1 MTGWSSSR
9 TSAWIV
15 IDGLRRSK
23 GTDKVDGYFLA
34 NRSLPWWAVGLS
46 VMATQMSAV
55 TMVGTTGQAY
65 LTGLRFIQ
73 FYFGLPLAM
82 IILSLTVVPFF
93 TRARVYTA
101 YEYLERRFDVR
112 VRSLASFLFLMGRAA
127 SLGVTLA
134 APSVVMSAIL
144 GWTLPVTVLAIC
156 VPMIVYT
163 TIGGVQAVAWTDVKQ
178 MFVVVGGMSAA
189 VAILIYGI
197 LQHVSFGQALHLAG
211 ATGRLNAIDFKFS
224 LTETYTFWSGMIGG
238 LFLMLSYFGCDQSQ
252 VQRYLTAKSIDE
264 ARHSL
269 LMSAYVKIP
278 LQLLI
283 LTSGVLVFVFYL
295 FQTPPML
302 FNRVYDAQVA
312 SSPQARRVRGAPAG
326 VRRRDRRPRDGGRA
340 RRPRRV
346 PGQRRA
352 REGHSSEGDGGRQ
365 AGDRRRALQRRQLRV
380 SDLHHDAHADRA
392 GRPDDRRDLR
402 RGDVGERRRAERA
415 RDGDDHRLL
424 PPALRHQ
431 RASDRHYL
439 LVSKLATIFWGLFAC
454 VVAMYAANQGSLI
467 EVVNRYG
474 SFFYGSLLGVFILA
488 ILTRRATAR
497 GAFWG
502 LIAGMAVVLTV
513 ALHAA
518 VDCLPLAQP
527 DRRRRRGRRRHGD
540 QLHAARAAGDS
551 LEDRPR
557 QRRSTLNSRNPQ
569 RNGAL
574 RVLRSLRSTSSASV
588 GNGLQTTIF
597 VIRCAVCAALQPHT
611 PRGHGH
617 KRTSRRRPWTNSLRN
632 ATVHSGS
639 CLASDGATVPGTTD
653 AAHGGTETILLV
665 EDEDLVRGFV
675 VRVLTAKGYA
685 VHAMPNPAR
694 AIEFAEAWQGTIDL
708 VLTDVVLPDMSGR
721 EMVTRLQQ
729 RRPQGKVLYMSGYD
743 DIAIVNLGVIEEGTA
758 FLPKPFTGE
767 AVAENSAKCSQP
779 IRL

>member
-1 MTGWSSSR
+1 MRAVDWLVVVAYIG
-9 TSAWIV
+9 WIV

-55 TMVGTTGQAY
+55 TIVGTTGQAY

-112 VRSLASFLFLMGRAA
+112 VRSLASFLFLIGRAA

-144 GWTLPVTVLAIC
+144 GWTLPVTVLVIC

-189 VAILIYGI
+189 VAILVYGI

-211 ATGRLNAIDFKFS
+211 ATGRLNAIDFTFN

-264 ARHSL
+264 ARQSL

-302 FNRVYDAQVA
+302 FNRVYDAQLA
-312 SSPQARRVRGAPAG
+312 SSPQRGEYAALQQAFDAEIAARR
-326 VRRRDRRPRDGGRA
+326 
-340 RRPRRV
+340 
-346 PGQRRA
+346 
-352 REGHSSEGDGGRQ
+352 
-365 AGDRRRALQRRQLRV
+365 
-380 SDLHHDAHADRA
+380 DAA
-392 GRPDDRRDLR
+392 GRSDRTAFVASDTRVKDIRAKAAGLVRQVTGDDRYNDVNYVFPTFITTQMPIGLVGLMIAAIFAAAMSASGGELNALATATIIDFYR
-402 RGDVGERRRAERA
+402 RHFVTTAADA
-415 RDGDDHRLL
+415 
-424 PPALRHQ
+424 
-431 RASDRHYL
+431 HYL
-439 LVSKLATIFWGLFAC
+439 LVSKLATILLGLVAC
-454 VVAMYAANQGSLI
+454 RVPIYAADQGSLI

-474 SFFYGSLLGVFILA
+474 SFIYGSLLGVFILA
-488 ILTRRATAR
+488 ILTKRATAR

-502 LIAGMAVVLTV
+502 LLSGMAVVLTV
-513 ALHAA
+513 ALQLPWIAFLWHNLIGA
-518 VDCLPLAQP
+518 VVVVVIGMGISYTQPPDLAP
-527 DRRRRRGRRRHGD
+527 RDVGRR
-540 QLHAARAAGDS
+540 
-551 LEDRPR
+551 
-557 QRRSTLNSRNPQ
+557 
-569 RNGAL
+569 
-574 RVLRSLRSTSSASV
+574 
-588 GNGLQTTIF
+588 
-597 VIRCAVCAALQPHT
+597 
-611 PRGHGH
+611 
-617 KRTSRRRPWTNSLRN
+617 
-632 ATVHSGS
+632 
-639 CLASDGATVPGTTD
+639 
-653 AAHGGTETILLV
+653 
-665 EDEDLVRGFV
+665 
-675 VRVLTAKGYA
+675 
-685 VHAMPNPAR
+685 
-694 AIEFAEAWQGTIDL
+694 
-708 VLTDVVLPDMSGR
+708 
-721 EMVTRLQQ
+721 
-729 RRPQGKVLYMSGYD
+729 
-743 DIAIVNLGVIEEGTA
+743 
-758 FLPKPFTGE
+758 
-767 AVAENSAKCSQP
+767 
-779 IRL
+779 